1 MITMASYPSHK
12 PQTPQPPAPIPINDG
27 DDGQGDVTRDY

>member
-1 MITMASYPSHK
+1 MASYPSHK
-12 PQTPQPPAPIPINDG
+12 PQTPQPPSPIPISNG